1 MRRPWILPS
10 LVLLALLCVA
20 ASALAQGDERFVGVL
35 GPDAEGARLQVQA
48 EADRVCVQ
56 LAEQNGSGSEIC
68 SDISGPDLF
77 GPLVIDLTL
86 ERDGRPT
93 SVGGAVRAGVARVE
107 YVTADGRT
115 FATDTVAAPQV
126 GGRAASE
133 LRFFLMTLPA
143 GADPVTRRLLD
154 AAGHLVGESDDVG
167 GEGTGAAPRPLR
179 GPVRL
184 ARGRSNGADWSVY
197 ATLRNIL
204 EPVRGDVGRRQPRLC
219 LATRREP
226 SGVGSCEEG
235 PESTFSYDVSSG
247 CTGRL
252 ASLLLGVA
260 GPGVRIEVRLGDGR
274 WRPAR
279 MLMPPA
285 GYAPAGER
293 AWVFAIPADA
303 AVRTIRG
310 RAADGHVLLTSPF
323 GLAPPRLG
331 CENGELF
338 GVFTSDDET
347 PPPLTGPETILSPP
361 GGPPLRVADAD
372 AQLCVA
378 LGPAPSDRSCEL
390 PAPGAAEF
398 VIATDGASMGGAVD
412 PAVASVEARTVAGR
426 RVRVATDPGAAY
438 AGRYAGQLRFFSL
451 TAPGAQDDR
460 VLHAAR
466 RRREADHRL
475 PAGLR
480 RRSDRALAGAAA
492 RPRRG
497 RALRR
502 LAGDVPADRPRPFGA
517 LPGGHA
523 PREVAERS
531 VRLRRADAPRAAAGH
546 AARSAAPC
554 AATCGRRS
562 SSAGRR
568 PARPRSGRGST
579 TARRSRGACSAR
591 LSGAR
596 SWSRLP
602 PAGACA
608 ESRSSTGR
616 ARRWPPTWR
625 ACRRPA
631 RQCGYSFTVDRAG
644 AHSAR
649 AARLVRP
656 AVPGRVGQPY
666 AAYRSNRLT
675 AWPWQRR

>member
-35 GPDAEGARLQVQA
+35 GPDAEGGRLQAQA
-48 EADRVCVQ
+48 EGDSVCVR
-56 LAEQNGSGSEIC
+56 LAGQNGSDSEVC

-126 GGRAASE
+126 GGRAGSE

-154 AAGHLVGESDDVG
+154 AAGQLVGESDDVG
-167 GEGTGAAPRPLR
+167 SVGTGAAPRPLR

-184 ARGRSNGADWSVY
+184 ARGRSNGADWSLY
-197 ATLRNIL
+197 ATLRNVL

-219 LATRREP
+219 LATSREP

-235 PESTFSYDVSSG
+235 PERTFSYDVSSG

-303 AVRTIRG
+303 AVRSIRG
-310 RAADGHVLLTSPF
+310 RAADGHVLLTTPF

-331 CENGELF
+331 CENGELSGF
-338 GVFTSDDET
+338 FTSDDET

-361 GGPPLRVADAD
+361 GGPPLHVADAD

-378 LGPAPSDRSCEL
+378 LGPAPSDRSCDL

-438 AGRYAGQLRFFSL
+438 AGRYAGRLRFFSL
-451 TAPGAQDDR
+451 TAPGGRTIESFTLRDAAGKRIIDFPLGFDVGRVGRSR
-460 VLHAAR
+460 VLLSGRAAGGRYDVSQATFRLTGLGRSVRCLAVTRRGKSLRDPFDCIALTPRGRRLDTSSLGGTVRCDLRAAFLVGGASARAASVRARLDDGSTVAGRLFGSALGRAFLVSPPAR
-466 RRREADHRL
+466 R
-475 PAGLR
+475 GLR
-480 RRSDRALAGAAA
+480 RVEVLDRAGKVLAAY
-492 RPRRG
+492 
-497 RALRR
+497 
-502 LAGDVPADRPRPFGA
+502 V
-517 LPGGHA
+517 A
-523 PREVAERS
+523 PV
-531 VRLRRADAPRAAAGH
+531 
-546 AARSAAPC
+546 
-554 AATCGRRS
+554 
-562 SSAGRR
+562 
-568 PARPRSGRGST
+568 
-579 TARRSRGACSAR
+579 
-591 LSGAR
+591 
-596 SWSRLP
+596 P
-602 PAGACA
+602 PAG
-608 ESRSSTGR
+608 
-616 ARRWPPTWR
+616 
-625 ACRRPA
+625 

-644 AHSAR
+644 ARSAR

-675 AWPWQRR
+675 AWQWQRR